1 VVIKQADPCTL
12 TGFEELLRSAVENVV
27 RNAIRHTAEGTAVE
41 ISLSSEAAQAVIRV
55 RDYGPGVPE
64 GMLTEI
70 FLPFR
75 RVADGNSEGAGLGL
89 AIAERA
95 VNVHRGT
102 LRASNAPQGGLIVEI
117 DLPLTA

>member
-1 VVIKQADPCTL
+1 MEPLSKCHLKPAISRA
-12 TGFEELLRSAVENVV
+12 LL
-27 RNAIRHTAEGTAVE
+27 
-41 ISLSSEAAQAVIRV
+41 RV

-64 GMLTEI
+64 SMLSEI

-75 RVADGNSEGAGLGL
+75 RVANAHSEGAGLGL

-102 LRASNAPQGGLIVEI
+102 IHARNAPGGGLIVEI
-117 DLPLTA
+117 DVPLA

>member
-1 VVIKQADPCTL
+1 
-12 TGFEELLRSAVENVV
+12 V
-27 RNAIRHTAEGTAVE
+27 RNAIRHTVEGTVVE
-41 ISLSSEAAQAVIRV
+41 ISLQISNLRALLLV

-64 GMLTEI
+64 SMLSEI

-75 RVADGNSEGAGLGL
+75 RVANGNSEGTGLGL

-102 LRASNAPQGGLIVEI
+102 IRARNGAKGGLIVEI
-117 DLPLTA
+117 DLPLA